1 MRDYGRL
8 TRDAMDFTIESSHDL
23 VVSSLNELSIA
34 VKTTTYL
41 DKYPAKEHAQR
52 VAQVLNVDHGLIYL
66 PGTQTVNWPDS
77 DQPRAFR
84 QLRYFLYL
92 SGCQE
97 PDCFLTYDIAAEE
110 LILWLA
116 PIDPRKVVWTGR
128 GSTVQEALDKY
139 DIDQARFALS
149 LEHYL
154 ERWAS
159 NNTGH
164 IYLLHPD
171 RALSESFPSR
181 TSSKHLRSAMD
192 ECRVIKDSHEI
203 ALVRRAN
210 RISALAHEEVLRK
223 LRSFKNEAQV
233 EAEILDVCVAHGA
246 KHQAYEIIAG
256 SGPNAAVLHYIKNDE
271 YFGDRQLMCLDAG
284 AEWDGYAADVT
295 RTFPLSGNW
304 PSREAKQIYDLVQRM
319 QTDCM
324 NMLGPGK
331 RFVDAQY
338 LAHLVAIEGLLEL
351 GIFHNGSKMDIYQAG
366 TSVAFFPHGLGH
378 HMGLEVHDVATVL
391 TKRVATATDEKVTSE
406 VIASLIAM
414 DCANCK
420 QINQHLPS
428 VKNRGQLE
436 SLSANI
442 VPAIWTSALSELSAP
457 DLQPGMVITCE
468 PGIYFNREALETV
481 FLPSPIHS
489 KFINTAVLERFMPVG
504 GVRIEDDLLIT
515 KDGWENLTTAA
526 KGEAALKIIR
536 GE

>member
-1 MRDYGRL
+1 MRDYGHL
-8 TRDAMDFTIESSHDL
+8 TKDATKLLTGGSHNL
-23 VVSSLNELSIA
+23 TVSSLHGLSIA
-34 VKTTTYL
+34 VKTTTSL

-52 VAQVLNVDHGLIYL
+52 VAQALDVDHGLIYL

-97 PDCFLTYDIAAEE
+97 PDCFLTYDIASEK

-128 GSTVQEALDKY
+128 GSTVQEALAKY
-139 DIDQARFALS
+139 DIDQARFAPS

-154 ERWAS
+154 KKWAS

-181 TSSKHLRSAMD
+181 ISSKHLRPAMN

-203 ALVRRAN
+203 GLVKKAN
-210 RISALAHEEVLRK
+210 QISASAHEGVLRK

-246 KHQAYEIIAG
+246 KHQAYDIIAG

-271 YFGDRQLMCLDAG
+271 DFGDRQLMCLDAG

-351 GIFHNGSKMDIYQAG
+351 GIFHNGSKMDIYKAG

-378 HMGLEVHDVATVL
+378 HMGLE
-391 TKRVATATDEKVTSE
+391 
-406 VIASLIAM
+406 
-414 DCANCK
+414 

-428 VKNRGQLE
+428 VNDREQLDL
-436 SLSANI
+436 LSANI
-442 VPAIWTSALSELSAP
+442 VPAVWTSALGELSAP

-489 KFINTAVLERFMPVG
+489 KFINREVLERFMPVG

-515 KDGWENLTTAA
+515 KDGWQNLTMAA

-536 GE
+536 GES